1 MKKSTVF
8 IIALVLLGVAFL
20 VGSVMYIADK
30 ESKAGQQLSDAKTAA
45 LGRMYAPMIGKLE
58 APVVIVE
65 FLDPACGT
73 CAAFYPLV
81 KEIMD
86 ANPGRI
92 RLVIRYA
99 PFHKGAD
106 KVVAALEATR
116 KQGKYWKALEA
127 LLASQEAWAP
137 NHTAQVDL
145 IWKQWEGLGL
155 DLDKVRADMQS
166 PEIAK
171 AIAQDIE
178 DARTL
183 EVKATPEY
191 FVNGRGM
198 PNFGETP
205 LRRLIA
211 DALRETAPR

>member
-30 ESKAGQQLSDAKTAA
+30 ESKAGQQLSEAKTAA
-45 LGRMYAPMIGKLE
+45 LGRLYAPMLGKLE
-58 APVVIVE
+58 AQVVIVE

>member
-30 ESKAGQQLSDAKTAA
+30 ESKANQQLSEAKAAA
-45 LGRMYAPMIGKLE
+45 LGRLYAPMIGKLE

>member
-1 MKKSTVF
+1 MKKTTLF
-8 IIALVLLGVAFL
+8 IVTLVLLLVAF
-20 VGSVMYIADK
+20 VIGWVATIAQQ
-30 ESKAGQQLSDAKTAA
+30 ESKAGQQLSEAKVAA
-45 LGRMYAPMIGKLE
+45 LGRMQSPMLGRPD

-81 KEIMD
+81 KEIMA

-92 RLVIRYA
+92 RLVVRYA
-99 PFHKGAD
+99 PFHQGAD

-116 KQGKYWKALEA
+116 KQGKYWQALEA

-145 IWKQWEGLGL
+145 IWKQWAGLGL
-155 DLDKVRADMQS
+155 DLDRVRADMLS
-166 PEIAK
+166 PDIAK

-198 PNFGETP
+198 PSFGEAQ
-205 LRRLIA
+205 LRKLIA
-211 DALRETAPR
+211 DALRETAAR

>member
-1 MKKSTVF
+1 MKKTTLF
-8 IIALVLLGVAFL
+8 IVALVVLLVAFA
-20 VGSVMYIADK
+20 VGWVAYIAQQ
-30 ESKAGQQLSDAKTAA
+30 ESKAGQQLSEAKLAA
-45 LGRMYAPMIGKLE
+45 LGRLQSPMLGKLD

-81 KEIMD
+81 KEIMA

-92 RLVIRYA
+92 RLIVRYA
-99 PFHKGAD
+99 PFHQGAD
-106 KVVAALEATR
+106 KVVAVLEATR
-116 KQGKYWKALEA
+116 KQGKYWQALEA
-127 LLASQEAWAP
+127 LLRSQEAWAP

-145 IWKQWEGLGL
+145 VWKQLDGLGL
-155 DLDKVRADMQS
+155 DLERVRTDMQS
-166 PEIAK
+166 PEIAR

-178 DARTL
+178 DARVL

-198 PNFGETP
+198 PDFGEAQ
-205 LRRLIA
+205 LRKLIA
-211 DALRETAPR
+211 DALRDSQPR

>member
-1 MKKSTVF
+1 MKKSTLF
-8 IIALVLLGVAFL
+8 IVALVILVVAFL
-20 VGSVMYIADK
+20 IGSVAYIADK
-30 ESKAGQQLSDAKTAA
+30 ESKAGQQLSEAKTAA
-45 LGRMYAPMIGKLE
+45 LGRLQSPMVGKMD

-65 FLDPACGT
+65 FLDPACDT
-73 CAAFYPLV
+73 CAAFYPMV
-81 KEIMD
+81 KQIMA

-92 RLVIRYA
+92 RLIIRYA
-99 PFHKGAD
+99 PFHQGSD
-106 KVVAALEATR
+106 RVVAALEATR
-116 KQGKYWKALEA
+116 KQGKFWQALEA

-145 IWKQWEGLGL
+145 IWKQWAGLGL
-155 DLDKVRADMQS
+155 DLDRVRADMLS

-171 AIAQDIE
+171 TVAQDIE
-178 DARTL
+178 DARTM

-198 PNFGETP
+198 PDFGEAQ
-205 LRRLIA
+205 LRKLIA

>member
-30 ESKAGQQLSDAKTAA
+30 ESKAGQQLSEAKTAA
-45 LGRMYAPMIGKLE
+45 LGRLYAPMIGKLE

>member
-1 MKKSTVF
+1 MKKSTIF
-8 IIALVLLGVAFL
+8 IIALVLMVVAFL
-20 VGSVMYIADK
+20 IGSVMYIADK
-30 ESKAGQQLSDAKTAA
+30 ESKAGGQLSEAKAAA
-45 LGRMYAPMIGKLE
+45 LGRLQSPMIGKLE

-65 FLDPACGT
+65 FIDPACGT

-81 KEIMD
+81 KQIMA

-92 RLVIRYA
+92 RLILRYA
-99 PFHKGAD
+99 PFHQGSD

-116 KQGKYWKALEA
+116 KQGKFWQALEA

-145 IWKQWEGLGL
+145 IWKQWEGLGM
-155 DLDKVRADMQS
+155 DLNQVRAEMQS
-166 PEIAK
+166 REIAK

-198 PNFGETP
+198 PDFGEAQ
-205 LRRLIA
+205 LRKLIA

>member
-1 MKKSTVF
+1 MKKTTLF
-8 IIALVLLGVAFL
+8 IVTLVLLLVAF
-20 VGSVMYIADK
+20 VIGWVAMIAQQ
-30 ESKAGQQLSDAKTAA
+30 ESKAGQQLSAAKTEA
-45 LGRMYAPMIGKLE
+45 LGRLQSPMLGRLD

-81 KEIMD
+81 KEIMA
-86 ANPGRI
+86 ANPGKI
-92 RLVIRYA
+92 RLVVRYA

-116 KQGKYWKALEA
+116 KQGKYWQALEA

-145 IWKQWEGLGL
+145 IWKQWGGLGL
-155 DLDKVRADMQS
+155 DLDRVRADMLS
-166 PEIAK
+166 PDIAK

-198 PNFGETP
+198 PSFGEAQ
-205 LRRLIA
+205 LRKLIA
-211 DALRETAPR
+211 DALRDTQTR